1 MDIMELVSLAFQIW
15 LETIYWMDWSII
27 IIMDKM

>member
-15 LETIYWMDWSII
+15 LETIYRMDWSII